1 MAKMAATSSR
11 WLPIPM
17 ANVPDTAI
25 ALTGDAIG
33 HHTDPDVLHVPF
45 LACRARGFQ
54 RSDRIG
60 LAALPD
66 CLRFA
71 RADRRRG
78 PADPRR
84 AVPLPG
90 KSPEWMHNSGELRPA
105 VGAEVRSRVAGRP
118 DRPDFWHGPSTR
130 PEFGRRT
137 GPSRSAV
144 SPLLVLSVPVSE
156 QWIPSRL
163 FSKTLC

>member
-1 MAKMAATSSR
+1 MASDS
-11 WLPIPM
+11 PM

-33 HHTDPDVLHVPF
+33 HHTDPDVFCFCSLHVLF

-60 LAALPD
+60 LTALPD

-105 VGAEVRSRVAGRP
+105 VGAEVRLRVAGRP

-130 PEFGRRT
+130 SESRRRT

-144 SPLLVLSVPVSE
+144 SPLPVLSVPVSE
-156 QWIPSRL
+156 QRIPSRL